1 MLRKMLPKHV
11 VQYKHVIYKVTSQ
24 SEGNTHFNEYKAWL
38 VSQDH
43 IGLDPF

>member
-24 SEGNTHFNEYKAWL
+24 SEGNTWNEQIPILMNIK
-38 VSQDH
+38 H
-43 IGLDPF
+43 G